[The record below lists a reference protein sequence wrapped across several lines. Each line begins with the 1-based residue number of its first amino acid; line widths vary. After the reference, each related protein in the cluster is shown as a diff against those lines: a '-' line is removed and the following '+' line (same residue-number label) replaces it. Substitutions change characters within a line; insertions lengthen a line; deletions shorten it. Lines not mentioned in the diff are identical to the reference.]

1 MTTTRVLPAI
11 LGALLLVS
19 PALLAQPT
27 PEQKKLDAMV
37 GKWQTEIEFKG
48 ATPSK
53 ASGTED
59 CEWFSNLHV
68 VCRSELTGPA
78 GLYRS
83 MRIVSWVP
91 AMKQYAVYTVDSIGY
106 AALTMG
112 TNSGNTWTFSS
123 AGQGWKTRMTM
134 KMSGN
139 DYTST
144 AEYAGADGKWI
155 TTASSKSKRL
165 K

>member
-1 MTTTRVLPAI
+1 MTTPVRFLI
-11 LGALLLVS
+11 LVALVLVS
-19 PALLAQPT
+19 PAVLAQPA
-27 PEQKKLDAMV
+27 PEQKKLEAMV
-37 GKWQTEIEFKG
+37 GKWQTEVEFKG
-48 ATPSK
+48 ASPSK

-68 VCRSELTGPA
+68 VCHSELTGPA

-83 MRIVSWVP
+83 MRIVSYVP
-91 AMKQYAVYTVDSIGY
+91 AMKQYATYTIDSLGY

-112 TNSGNTWTFSS
+112 TNAGSTWTFTSG
-123 AGQGWKTRMTM
+123 GQGWQMRLVM

-139 DYTST
+139 SYTSV
-144 AEYAGADGKWI
+144 ADYAGADGKWV
-155 TTASSKSKRL
+155 TTATSRSTRL

>member
-1 MTTTRVLPAI
+1 MTTRVRLSVFV
-11 LGALLLVS
+11 ALVLVS
-19 PALLAQPT
+19 SAVFAQPS
-27 PEQKKLDAMV
+27 PEQKKLNAFV
-37 GKWQTEIEFKG
+37 GKWQTDIEFKG
-48 ATPSK
+48 ASPSK

-83 MRIVSWVP
+83 MRLISYVP
-91 AMKQYAVYTVDSIGY
+91 AMKQYAVYTIDSLGY

-112 TNSGNTWTFSS
+112 TNAGSTWTFTSG
-123 AGQGWKTRMTM
+123 GQGWQTRMVM
-134 KMSGN
+134 KVSGN
-139 DYTST
+139 SYTSV
-144 AEYAGADGKWI
+144 ADYAGADGKWV
-155 TTASSKSKRL
+155 TTATSKSSRL

>member
-1 MTTTRVLPAI
+1 MTTRVRLF
-11 LGALLLVS
+11 LFVALVVLSSAVF
-19 PALLAQPT
+19 AQPS

-53 ASGTED
+53 AAGTED
-59 CEWFSNLHV
+59 CEWFANLHV

-83 MRIVSWVP
+83 MRIVSYVP
-91 AMKQYAVYTVDSIGY
+91 AMKQYAVYTIDSFGF
-106 AALTMG
+106 ATLTMG
-112 TNSGNTWTFSS
+112 TNAGNTWTFGSS
-123 AGQGWKTRMTM
+123 GQGWKTRLVM

-139 DYTST
+139 SNTSV
-144 AEYAGADGKWI
+144 ADYAGADGKWV
-155 TTASSKSKRL
+155 TTATSKSTRL

>member
-1 MTTTRVLPAI
+1 MTTRVRFAI
-11 LGALLLVS
+11 LAAIVLLS
-19 PALLAQPT
+19 QIAFAQPT

-53 ASGTED
+53 ASGTEE

-68 VCRSELTGPA
+68 VCRSELTGAA

-91 AMKQYAVYTVDSIGY
+91 AMKQYASYSIDSIGY
-106 AALTMG
+106 AALVMG

-123 AGQGWKTRMTM
+123 AGQGWKTRLTM

-144 AEYAGADGKWI
+144 SEYAGADGKWI
-155 TTASSKSKRL
+155 TTATSKSKRL

>member
-1 MTTTRVLPAI
+1 MTTRVRCLIFVALV
-11 LGALLLVS
+11 LGS
-19 PALLAQPT
+19 SALLAQPT

-37 GKWQTEIEFKG
+37 GKWQTEVEFKG
-48 ATPSK
+48 ASPSK

-59 CEWFSNLHV
+59 CEWFANLHV
-68 VCRSELTGPA
+68 VCHSELTGPA

-83 MRIVSWVP
+83 MRTISWVP
-91 AMKQYAVYTVDSIGY
+91 AMKQYAVYTIDSLGY

-112 TNSGNTWTFSS
+112 TNAGGTWTFTSS
-123 AGQGWKTRMTM
+123 GQGWKTRLVM

-139 DYTST
+139 SQTSV
-144 AEYAGADGKWI
+144 ADYAGADGKWV
-155 TTASSKSKRL
+155 TTATSKSTRL

>member
-1 MTTTRVLPAI
+1 MTTPVRFSVFV
-11 LGALLLVS
+11 ALVALS
-19 PALLAQPT
+19 SALLAQPA

-48 ATPSK
+48 TSPSK

-59 CEWFSNLHV
+59 CEWFANLHV

-83 MRIVSWVP
+83 MRIISWVP
-91 AMKQYAVYTVDSIGY
+91 AMKQYAVYTIDSLGY
-106 AALTMG
+106 ATLTMG
-112 TNSGNTWTFSS
+112 TNAGNTWTFTSV
-123 AGQGWKTRMTM
+123 GQGWKTRLVM
-134 KMSGN
+134 KISGN
-139 DYTST
+139 SNTSV
-144 AEYAGADGKWI
+144 ADYAGADGKWV
-155 TTASSKSKRL
+155 TTATSKSTRL

>member
-1 MTTTRVLPAI
+1 MTTRVRFFI
-11 LGALLLVS
+11 FVVLVVLS
-19 PALLAQPT
+19 PAVLAQPT

-37 GKWQTEIEFKG
+37 GRWQTEIDFKG
-48 ATPSK
+48 ASPSK

-59 CEWFSNLHV
+59 CEWFANLHV
-68 VCRSELTGPA
+68 VCRSDLTGPA

-83 MRIVSWVP
+83 MRIISYVP
-91 AMKQYAVYTVDSIGY
+91 AMKQYAVYTIDSLGY

-112 TNSGNTWTFSS
+112 TNAGSTWTFTSG
-123 AGQGWKTRMTM
+123 GQGWHTRLVM

-139 DYTST
+139 SYTSV
-144 AEYAGADGKWI
+144 ADYAGADGKWV
-155 TTASSKSKRL
+155 TTATSKSSRL